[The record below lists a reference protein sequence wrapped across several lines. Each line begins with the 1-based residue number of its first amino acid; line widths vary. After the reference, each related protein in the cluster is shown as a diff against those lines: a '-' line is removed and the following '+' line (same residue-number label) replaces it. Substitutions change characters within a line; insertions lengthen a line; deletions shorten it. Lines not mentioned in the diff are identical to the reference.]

1 VARLYTNGHFEKQ
14 VASAFEG
21 ENLTYEFHL
30 APPLLARKDPVTGVP
45 RKMSFGPWMMKAF
58 RVLAGLK
65 PLRGTPLDVFGYT
78 HERRTERGLVR
89 EFEGRIEEIVAKL
102 NADNH
107 ATAVGLAS
115 IPQKI
120 RGFGHIKD
128 RNLKV
133 AKAEE
138 ADLLA
143 KFRADPQ
150 PLPIAAE

>member
-1 VARLYTNGHFEKQ
+1 
-14 VASAFEG
+14 
-21 ENLTYEFHL
+21 
-30 APPLLARKDPVTGVP
+30 
-45 RKMSFGPWMMKAF
+45 MSFGPWMMKAF
-58 RVLAGLK
+58 RILASLK

-107 ATAVGLAS
+107 ATAVGLAG